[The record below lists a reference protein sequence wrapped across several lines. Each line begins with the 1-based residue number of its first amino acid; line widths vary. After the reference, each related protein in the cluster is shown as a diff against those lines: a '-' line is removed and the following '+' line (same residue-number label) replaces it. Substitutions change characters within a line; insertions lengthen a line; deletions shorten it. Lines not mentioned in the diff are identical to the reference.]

1 MDPSRPSPKTPLG
14 QVIDGRYQLMG
25 LLGEGGMGAV
35 YRAQMADGQQVAV
48 KLLHEELEGEPA
60 LRERFE
66 REARALFG
74 LEHPNILRVFDFGV
88 YGDKPYL
95 VMELLQ
101 GQSLDELTLDGP
113 LAPGRAF
120 ELFGQALQGLAHAH
134 AQGVLHRDLKTEN
147 IFVSRLPDGR
157 EVAKLLD
164 FGLVKF
170 VDDDRWGQSR
180 KLTVQGSVFG
190 TPAYMPPE
198 QCAGAPTDARSDVY
212 SMGVILFELMT
223 GLWPFMEEDRMAM
236 FQAHL
241 TRPVPRL
248 DVSRDDGVRFREE
261 LEAILQRAMAKL
273 GKDRFANAVEMLEA
287 LKAVP
292 RPIASAPA
300 PTGPQPAALAP
311 RAAGL
316 PAPEWG
322 SGGGTALLL
331 VAALVV
337 VLGLGLAAFLLL

>member
-1 MDPSRPSPKTPLG
+1 MEPPRPSLTSPVG
-14 QVIDGRYQLMG
+14 QVLDDRYQLTA

-35 YRAQMADGQQVAV
+35 YRARTRDGQEVAV
-48 KLLHEELEGEPA
+48 KLLHEALEGEPE

-74 LEHPNILRVFDFGV
+74 LQHPNILAVHDFGV
-88 YGDKPYL
+88 HAGKPYL
-95 VMELLQ
+95 VMELLE
-101 GQSLDELTLDGP
+101 GKGLDTLVEDGP
-113 LAPGRAF
+113 LDPGRAF
-120 ELFGQALQGLAHAH
+120 ALFRQALEGLAHAH

-147 IFVSRLPDGR
+147 IHVTQLPDGR

-170 VDDDRWGQSR
+170 VDDDRWGQSK

-198 QCAGAPTDARSDVY
+198 QCAGAPTDAKSDVY

-241 TRPVPRL
+241 TKPVPAL
-248 DVSRDDGVRFREE
+248 SGSRDDGLMFRQE
-261 LEAILQRAMAKL
+261 LEAVLQRSMQKL
-273 GKDRFANAVEMLEA
+273 ASKRFPNAVEMLAA
-287 LKAVP
+287 LDAVP
-292 RPIASAPA
+292 KPIAALPAPAAAPA
-300 PTGPQPAALAP
+300 PPAAVAPAVERKGAPVLLIAAVVGVIVVLA
-311 RAAGL
+311 
-316 PAPEWG
+316 
-322 SGGGTALLL
+322 
-331 VAALVV
+331 VAAFA
-337 VLGLGLAAFLLL
+337 LG